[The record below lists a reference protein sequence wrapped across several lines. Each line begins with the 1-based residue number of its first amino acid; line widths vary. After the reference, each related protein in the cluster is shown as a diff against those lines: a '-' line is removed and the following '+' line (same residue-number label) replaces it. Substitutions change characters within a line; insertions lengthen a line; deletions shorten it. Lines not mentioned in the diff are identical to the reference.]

1 MNQARAGDARQRL
14 RPVFHFAAFFLLL
27 YLGLQALPGVTAW
40 IIENATVRPAAALLG
55 WLDPALQARAEG
67 ARLVSSRGGLQV
79 LPGCEGTDLAL
90 LVVSAM
96 LAAPL
101 RWRWRVAGAAVAL
114 LCVFVLN
121 QARLLVLLQ
130 VHLAWPSGFG
140 RLHSLWLPLALVL
153 LLSAL
158 VLAWT
163 SRFQGR

>member
-1 MNQARAGDARQRL
+1 MNAAGTDDRRQRL
-14 RPVFHFAAFFLLL
+14 RPVFHFAGWFVLL
-27 YLGLQALPGVTAW
+27 YGTLQALPGLTAW
-40 IIENATVRPAAALLG
+40 IIVNATVRPAAALLG

-90 LVVSAM
+90 LAVSAM

-101 RWRWRVAGAAVAL
+101 RWRWRLAGAAVAL
-114 LCVFVLN
+114 VCVFALN

-130 VHLAWPSGFG
+130 VHLAWPAGFG

-153 LLSAL
+153 LLWAL
-158 VLAWT
+158 VLVWT